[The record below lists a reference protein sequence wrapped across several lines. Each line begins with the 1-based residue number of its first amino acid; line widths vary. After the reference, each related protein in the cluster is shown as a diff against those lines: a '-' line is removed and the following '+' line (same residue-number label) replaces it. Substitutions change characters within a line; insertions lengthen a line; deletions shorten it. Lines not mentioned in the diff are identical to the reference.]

1 MTIYRLEF
9 KRVKGSSTPRL
20 CYFPPDRP
28 DGRCFL
34 PSAVC
39 ILKTVKGI
47 DIIQFYS
54 HMSETVVDQAILSNL
69 FFKFIDWMIVVCL
82 TSSGKY
88 YMDK

>member
-1 MTIYRLEF
+1 MYDVYQMFCITIYRLEF

-34 PSAVC
+34 PSGVC

-47 DIIQFYS
+47 YIIQFYS
-54 HMSETVVDQAILSNL
+54 QMSETVENQVILSNT
-69 FFKFIDWMIVVCL
+69 FFSVD
-82 TSSGKY
+82 
-88 YMDK
+88 

>member
-1 MTIYRLEF
+1 MYDVYQMFCMTIYRLEF

-34 PSAVC
+34 PSGVC

-47 DIIQFYS
+47 YILYNFILKCLRQWETKQFCQT
-54 HMSETVVDQAILSNL
+54 HLFQLS
-69 FFKFIDWMIVVCL
+69 D
-82 TSSGKY
+82 
-88 YMDK
+88 